1 MCPVTELLLFQFV
14 QLFICCLDEVA
25 IPKLFFFLVCF
36 PKLFT
41 GRIGSRKSL
50 LASLLS
56 LKRAYTH
63 THTHSLI
70 HLVIFGCIMLG
81 LHHSVW
87 PAELLGSLVVVCRLN
102 GAAYGLSCS
111 MARGI

>member
-63 THTHSLI
+63 THTHT
-70 HLVIFGCIMLG
+70 
-81 LHHSVW
+81 HSF
-87 PAELLGSLVVVCRLN
+87 
-102 GAAYGLSCS
+102 
-111 MARGI
+111 I

>member
-1 MCPVTELLLFQFV
+1 MCPVTKLLLFQFV

-25 IPKLFFFLVCF
+25 IPKLFFFVCF

-56 LKRAYTH
+56 LKHAYTH
-63 THTHSLI
+63 THTHT
-70 HLVIFGCIMLG
+70 HT
-81 LHHSVW
+81 HSF
-87 PAELLGSLVVVCRLN
+87 
-102 GAAYGLSCS
+102 
-111 MARGI
+111 I